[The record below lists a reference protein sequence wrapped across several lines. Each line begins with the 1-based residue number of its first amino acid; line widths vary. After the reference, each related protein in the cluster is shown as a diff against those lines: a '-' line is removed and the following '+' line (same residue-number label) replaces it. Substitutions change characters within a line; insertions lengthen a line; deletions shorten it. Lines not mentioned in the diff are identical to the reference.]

1 MADLSQ
7 IQLPDGTEYNLM
19 DEAARSSLDAKQN
32 KLTPGT
38 NITIE
43 NDVISATGSS
53 AVQSDW
59 NVTDTSSLAFIKN
72 KPSLTKYLDKTSTNR
87 NDIAGP
93 VYVGSCSTN
102 VGNAFTHLRQVTAP
116 ITGTPYNGAAFA
128 VSLDGTA
135 SFQHKTFTTAAA
147 GGARNAAV
155 LRFYG
160 TQNGVN
166 STGKLQ
172 FAVNNGSASTPTE
185 DMYKDV
191 AMVDDIP
198 SATKQSEWDS
208 KYTKPAD
215 GIPKTDLD
223 SSVQTSLGKADTA
236 LQSYTETDPVFTASA
251 AYGITSEDISNWNSK
266 TSNVG
271 TVTSVSVKL
280 NDEIKG
286 TVTSEGT
293 IDLGTIDASNDKV
306 TQTESTTNSAYEVLL
321 SGSASST
328 TQTEGANKS
337 ANLKF
342 NPANGALDVIGG
354 EVYVKNH
361 NNFNTFEM
369 RQFSTDNPGG
379 YLRVNDAEGNMRAN
393 ISSPN
398 GISLYD
404 SEGTSTILLNSN
416 TGTITCNSM
425 STYEVP
431 CTITKTSGNWTVSE
445 VNQIRSG
452 NTIMMQ
458 IRFKGGGSSVAAG
471 GNAFVG
477 KLATGLIPN
486 WQAAYLQTYLSS
498 THVLCQIDTE
508 GTITVRILGSAV
520 NLTTSNY
527 TRVTGTF
534 LITN

>member
-1 MADLSQ
+1 MANVTRNTANNDWD
-7 IQLPDGTEYNLM
+7 IDV
-19 DEAARSSLDAKQN
+19 
-32 KLTPGT
+32 TPGEHISLAT
-38 NITIE
+38 AKTYVDGDMNITSTQI
-43 NDVISATGSS
+43 
-53 AVQSDW
+53 QSDW
-59 NVTDTSSLAFIKN
+59 NVTDTSSAAFIKN
-72 KPSLTKYLDKTSTNR
+72 KPSLTKYLDKTSTAR
-87 NDIAGP
+87 NDIAGQ

-102 VGNAFTHLRQVTAP
+102 VGNAYTHLRQVTSS
-116 ITGTPYNGAAFA
+116 ITGTPYNGASFA
-128 VSLDGTA
+128 VSFDGTA
-135 SFQHKTFTTAAA
+135 SFQHKTFTTSAA

-208 KYTKPAD
+208 KYTKPND
-215 GIPKTDLD
+215 GIPKTDLA
-223 SSVQTSLGKADTA
+223 SNVQASLGKADTA

-251 AYGITSEDISNWNSK
+251 AHGITSGDISNWNSK

-280 NDEIKG
+280 NNEIKG

-293 IDLGTIDASNDKV
+293 IDLGTIDATNDKV
-306 TQTESTTNSAYEVLL
+306 TQTEITTNSAYEVLL

-337 ANLKF
+337 TNLKF
-342 NPANGALDVIGG
+342 NPATGALDVIGG

-361 NNFNTFEM
+361 SNFNTFEM

-416 TGTITCNSM
+416 TGNITCNSM

-431 CTITKTSGNWTVSE
+431 ITVTKSSGNWSIDTATA
-445 VNQIRSG
+445 IRSG
-452 NTIMMQ
+452 NTVMIQ
-458 IRFKGGGSSVAAG
+458 FYFKGNGSSVSVG
-471 GNAFVG
+471 SNAFVG
-477 KLATGLIPN
+477 KLSKGPIPWTSVN
-486 WQAAYLQTYLSS
+486 MVSYYGS
-498 THVLCQIDTE
+498 TMALCQLDYD
-508 GTITVRILGSAV
+508 GNITVRILGASIS
-520 NLTTSNY
+520 LTSSQ
-527 TRVTGTF
+527 RVRPTGTY
-534 LITN
+534 ITTN